1 MKVLQIRKQWDEPN
15 YSGKNRFEVE
25 YVDDQGEEY
34 YTAFIA
40 VDEAEAYKLFLQS
53 FDRGEANANS

>member
-1 MKVLQIRKQWDEPN
+1 MKARVLSIRKQWDEPN
-15 YSGKNRFEVE
+15 ILGLNRFEVE

-34 YTAFIA
+34 YTSFRA

-53 FDRGEANANS
+53 LDRRSKC